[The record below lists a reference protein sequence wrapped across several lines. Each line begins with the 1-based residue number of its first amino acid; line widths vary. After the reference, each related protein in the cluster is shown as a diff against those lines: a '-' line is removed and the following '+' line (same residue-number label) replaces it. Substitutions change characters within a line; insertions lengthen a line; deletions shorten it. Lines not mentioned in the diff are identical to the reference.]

1 MARLAVLVAAARL
14 TPEQARAQTKQH
26 QVEGRLVTGSLVVMR
41 VVVVVV
47 VVAEAVAR
55 VARVALLARPALV
68 EQTQYPVHP

>member
-41 VVVVVV
+41 MVL